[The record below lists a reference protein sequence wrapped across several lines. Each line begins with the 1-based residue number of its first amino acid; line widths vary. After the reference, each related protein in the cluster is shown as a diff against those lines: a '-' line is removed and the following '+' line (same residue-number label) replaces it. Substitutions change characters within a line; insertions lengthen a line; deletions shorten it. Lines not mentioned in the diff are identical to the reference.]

1 MLKYPGFNNTE
12 HFSKKKND
20 TSNYLYIYIGLQLL
34 FFVTAIFSDFLS
46 LWSTVALSEGWFL
59 IDAKWHL
66 NHVCTINHVW
76 V

>member
-34 FFVTAIFSDFLS
+34 FFVTSIFSDFLS
-46 LWSTVALSEGWFL
+46 LWTTVALSE
-59 IDAKWHL
+59 
-66 NHVCTINHVW
+66 
-76 V
+76 